1 MIRALEVLAPHI
13 LGVAT
18 MTENEEATIPPTLA
32 SKLDRLFRLARP
44 PGQEREYTYKEVAA
58 AIADRGGPGATA
70 NYLYLLRTGRRDN
83 PAKKLLEALASFFGT
98 NVSYFYDDA
107 APTEGL
113 EEELRLV
120 AALRDSSIRQ
130 LALRSVDL
138 SKGNLTH
145 IMGIVEQVRELEG
158 LPREARPPKREWSDH
173 EPDEPEDPHNVGQ

>member
-1 MIRALEVLAPHI
+1 
-13 LGVAT
+13 
-18 MTENEEATIPPTLA
+18 MTEDEEATIPPTLA

-98 NVSYFYDDA
+98 
-107 APTEGL
+107 TEGL
-113 EEELRLV
+113 DEELRLV

-173 EPDEPEDPHNVGQ
+173 EPDEPEDPPNVGQ